1 MISLRSYFLLS
12 AEDSRALD
20 KEAQDEWGFNV
31 FSLIEAA
38 GRLSAEILVSR
49 FGELFKNKP
58 KISVFSGTGNNGA
71 DAMVMLRSWVLS
83 GLVEASDCTL
93 VASRLPKSAEA
104 SPWTETL
111 KSLEKMQVPV
121 LAWKSENLNIV
132 INSDIII
139 DGIAGTGV
147 SGPLRDA
154 ALEMVNAINSQ
165 KNKKPFIVS
174 VDIPSGNSDEWK
186 PGMPIVEADVTLAIE
201 PQKSCIYAPAAR
213 PYAGIILP
221 VNGIFPKDII
231 NHNRDGNRGAELLDW
246 ESARQ
251 KISKVRAYAH
261 KYERGTV
268 EIRAG
273 STGTTGAALIAAR
286 GVQAAG
292 AGLVRLVLDDG
303 IYPILATGSGG
314 IMVSPVSGETKDFEG
329 KFTPDAILLGPGW
342 GRAEDRAQ
350 VLEKALQKEKAGTP
364 LILDADAIELSKNA
378 KLNGNAILTPHPGE
392 LSRFSGIEK
401 EALLCRPA
409 PALLKLS
416 REYNAVILF
425 KSHVINIAA
434 PDGRLGV
441 IDGMAANL
449 ASGGSGDLLA
459 GICAAIAA
467 RMVREGGFDAYN
479 CAAAAAGLLIAS
491 AKADNLRKRFTDPL
505 ELAGKAAELAGEAW
519 LDGMGLWK
527 I

>member
-1 MISLRSYFLLS
+1 MIPLLS

-31 FSLIEAA
+31 FALIEAA
-38 GRLSAEILVSR
+38 GRLSAEVFVRR
-49 FGELFKNKP
+49 FGELFKNNP
-58 KISVFSGTGNNGA
+58 KVSVFSGTGNNGA
-71 DAMVMLRSWVLS
+71 DAMVMLRSWILS
-83 GLVEASDCTL
+83 GLAEAANCAL
-93 VASRLPKSAEA
+93 VLSRLPKSAEA
-104 SPWTETL
+104 GAWTETL
-111 KSLEKMQVPV
+111 MSLEKMKVPILV
-121 LAWKSENLNIV
+121 WNDGNSNIV
-132 INSDIII
+132 NNSDILI

-154 ALEMVNAINSQ
+154 AKEMVNAINSQ
-165 KNKKPFIVS
+165 KTKKPLVVS
-174 VDIPSGNSDEWK
+174 VDIPSGNSDDWK

-201 PQKSCIYAPAAR
+201 PQKRCIYNPAAR

-221 VNGIFPKDII
+221 VNGIFPREII
-231 NHNRDGNRGAELLDW
+231 ARYFDRCREGKRGAELLDW
-246 ESARQ
+246 ESASSR
-251 KISKVRAYAH
+251 ISKVKASAH
-261 KYERGTV
+261 KYERGCA

-286 GVQAAG
+286 GAQTAG
-292 AGLVRLVLDDG
+292 AGLIRLVADDD
-303 IYPILATGSGG
+303 IYHILASGSGG
-314 IMVSPVSGETKDFEG
+314 IMVSPVSGEAKDFEG
-329 KFTPDAILLGPGW
+329 KFTSDAILLGPGW
-342 GRAEDRAQ
+342 GRSENRAK
-350 VLEKALQKEKAGTP
+350 VLEKALQKEKTGTP

-378 KLNGNAILTPHPGE
+378 KFNGNAILTPHPGE

-416 REYNAVILF
+416 MEINAVILF
-425 KSHVINIAA
+425 KSHVICIAA
-434 PDGRLGV
+434 PDGRLGI

-459 GICAAIAA
+459 GICAGIAA
-467 RMVREGGFDAYN
+467 RTAREGGFDAYN

-505 ELAGKAAELAGEAW
+505 ELAGKAAELAGVAW
-519 LDGMGLWK
+519 LDGMDL
-527 I
+527 